1 VGALKGGHIGPS
13 SIARGRRGS
22 KHLHARQPE
31 DPTARRR
38 ACQDGRDRY
47 AARRD
52 VRVGAH
58 QRSGLSGTSL
68 SPAPCGHVRQRSG
81 GRLTARSRCY
91 EPPETVGGR
100 LGDKPFMG
108 GPLMVPRCRAAR
120 ISVPLARTAAG
131 ARRGASVVRR
141 EPSRG
146 DPPWVDATT
155 TRSTAWSRQVGA
167 TGRPLV
173 TLGSAAHG
181 QAGDGDNRLDEPGD
195 GAHPARRPDM
205 IGPADERA
213 EHRRKASDTT
223 DSADVSVDGLAVTS
237 AVCRDVRGGR
247 AGC

>member
-81 GRLTARSRCY
+81 GRLTARTRSY
-91 EPPETVGGR
+91 VPPETVGGR
-100 LGDKPFMG
+100 LGDKSFMG
-108 GPLMVPRCRAAR
+108 GPLMVDRPRAAR

-131 ARRGASVVRR
+131 RVVVPAWCEGSLRAVTPRGSMRPRHAQRRGPARSALPGGPWSHWGRQPMGKQEMGTTAWTSRVMEPIRHVVR
-141 EPSRG
+141 
-146 DPPWVDATT
+146 
-155 TRSTAWSRQVGA
+155 
-167 TGRPLV
+167 
-173 TLGSAAHG
+173 
-181 QAGDGDNRLDEPGD
+181 
-195 GAHPARRPDM
+195 DM
-205 IGPADERA
+205 IG
-213 EHRRKASDTT
+213 
-223 DSADVSVDGLAVTS
+223 
-237 AVCRDVRGGR
+237 
-247 AGC
+247 